1 MPCWW
6 QVARSFLAAF
16 GCVLSIVYPFLPN
29 GFADHYPSLSLLNGY
44 FFGNIPCFQTNPFG
58 DFFVSRWKDSP
69 ENCDPQRTSFRLRD
83 EIWRSPPGD
92 GGPKTRLPAEVI
104 QHWTMWLCL
113 TTIFIHFW
121 WKLLFWGSTI
131 LRNQMS
137 MFFMF
142 FVRGCWRPQ
151 ELYIGY
157 QLRLQRVKEAQLQN
171 VLRTLTTVANVI
183 EPAIQFKSSNSVS
196 LRGSS
201 FEIHRV
207 LDILWACATS
217 CPGQITEW
225 PGWNEDAQW
234 KWEIQ
239 DRLCPVPRCHG

>member
-1 MPCWW
+1 M
-6 QVARSFLAAF
+6 AIFLGIYPVFRQTHLENFLFPGGKTHPRIAILKGRASDSEMRF
-16 GCVLSIVYPFLPN
+16 EDRHQGMGVLKQGYP
-29 GFADHYPSLSLLNGY
+29 
-44 FFGNIPCFQTNPFG
+44 Q
-58 DFFVSRWKDSP
+58 
-69 ENCDPQRTSFRLRD
+69 
-83 EIWRSPPGD
+83 
-92 GGPKTRLPAEVI
+92 
-104 QHWTMWLCL
+104 
-113 TTIFIHFW
+113 
-121 WKLLFWGSTI
+121 KLLFWGSTI

-225 PGWNEDAQW
+225 PG
-234 KWEIQ
+234 
-239 DRLCPVPRCHG
+239 